1 MKRARQKLGHKPR
14 CTASKRTRLSTA
26 DVRPQRSALDGHDA
40 MLAHVLSLK
49 PPSLPSLFR
58 IRATARAPGRHLTP
72 SLSRNTFS
80 QPAALKVSSWMAR
93 SRAPVLTRASTVDRT
108 RLTSEIRSEGLQ
120 LGPWRPRGHGRGGGA
135 LAAAPAPAEALGRGH
150 VAFSRRAAREP
161 QLLELVVLGLIV
173 RTRSS

>member
-80 QPAALKVSSWMAR
+80 QPTALKVSSWMAR
-93 SRAPVLTRASTVDRT
+93 SRAPVLTRASTVDRM

-120 LGPWRPRGHGRGGGA
+120 LGPWWPRGHGRGGGA
-135 LAAAPAPAEALGRGH
+135 WNRRLSRNRPPVNSFFTVSHSRSDARTSGRRTG
-150 VAFSRRAAREP
+150 
-161 QLLELVVLGLIV
+161 VVWPKSG
-173 RTRSS
+173 

>member
-80 QPAALKVSSWMAR
+80 QPTALKVSSWMAR
-93 SRAPVLTRASTVDRT
+93 SRAPVLTRASTVDRM

-120 LGPWRPRGHGRGGGA
+120 LGPWWPRGHGRGGGA
-135 LAAAPAPAEALGRGH
+135 WNWRLIPSLNDRNLPERRSRAVPGWRTLGSPAMGSPHRD
-150 VAFSRRAAREP
+150 
-161 QLLELVVLGLIV
+161 LV
-173 RTRSS
+173 